1 MQIKH
6 IMTVENKNKYKNIN
20 SFLSTELEMSN
31 RLITKLIDKKCINLN
46 NSNCDTRNSFN
57 VNDTLSISFDFDENN
72 SNVVSTKI
80 DLDIIYED
88 DWLLIINKPAGIAI
102 HPSILHYSDSLSN
115 GIKYYFDS
123 IGLKKKIRP
132 VNRLDFNTSRISYL
146 CKM

>member
-1 MQIKH
+1 MKIKY
-6 IMTVENKNKYKNIN
+6 ILNAKDKIKYKNIN
-20 SFLSTELEMSN
+20 SFLAQELQFSN
-31 RLITKLIDKKCINLN
+31 RLITRLINKRCIMLN
-46 NSNCDTRNSFN
+46 DINCDTRTSFN
-57 VNDTLSISFDFDENN
+57 VNDALIINFNFEEDNT
-72 SNVVSTKI
+72 NVVPTKMN
-80 DLDIIYED
+80 LDIVYED
-88 DWLLIINKPAGIAI
+88 DWLLIVNKSAGIAI